1 MTPARRRQAG
11 WLAMGIV
18 LTMMWLALKFGGVS
32 EWQPAL
38 LAGTITCVLLQR
50 CFVSSISRSQVAA
63 VVGMT
68 VVLVGVL
75 LFVRIALTGGADEN
89 AEPVFGGA
97 WHLWV
102 AALLMHT
109 GALMTLIR
117 HQWATR

>member
-1 MTPARRRQAG
+1 
-11 WLAMGIV
+11 
-18 LTMMWLALKFGGVS
+18 
-32 EWQPAL
+32 
-38 LAGTITCVLLQR
+38 
-50 CFVSSISRSQVAA
+50 
-63 VVGMT
+63 MT